1 MSAKA
6 ATASVASITS
16 PAIAFTRD
24 TGKIVPFVAN
34 NKSTQELDR
43 GMVLRELY
51 LRLTGQITATA
62 ANNIAANMFPGDEW
76 ALVNDITL
84 RTNGRDVMKRISGRA
99 LRWLQYYLYGT
110 YPLKALNQLGNGVTA
125 NPSFDSTLI
134 IPLWMPKSVS
144 PMNFALDT
152 RTLSRLDLEITWN
165 NYQQVNSTATSFITN
180 PQIQVYVNEVTN
192 VQGKF
197 SKWNLFPITSVI
209 AAATQKYQVKIP
221 VGYMYR
227 SFMIHDESAI
237 ISSMYIRSGP
247 TEWANIPVQLI
258 QTILENDRRA
268 SSSIMVTGANNN
280 WLCGATGDDLE
291 HFMYFDQVSDGHNSE
306 SFDTFGLSEFYLE
319 FDTTGA
325 GTVVVYPNQLVVAR
339 G

>member
-6 ATASVASITS
+6 ALPSVS

-51 LRLTGQITATA
+51 LRLTGQLTLPA
-62 ANNIAANMFPGDEW
+62 ADNVVADMFPGDEW
-76 ALVNDITL
+76 AVVNDITL

-110 YPLKALNQLGNGVTA
+110 FPIKSISQLGNNADA
-125 NPSFDSTLI
+125 NPQFDSTLI
-134 IPLWMPKSVS
+134 LPLWMPKSVS

-152 RTLSRLDLEITWN
+152 RTLSRLDLEISWN
-165 NYQQVNSTATSFITN
+165 NYVNINSAATAFTTN
-180 PQIQVYVNEVTN
+180 PQIQVYNNEVTN
-192 VQGKF
+192 IQGNF
-197 SKWNLFPITSVI
+197 SRWNLFPINAVI
-209 AAATQKYQVKIP
+209 AAATQKYQIKLP

-227 SFMIHDESAI
+227 SFLIHDESAI
-237 ISSMYIRSGP
+237 ISSMYIRSGA

-258 QTILENDRRA
+258 NTVLGNDRRA
-268 SSSIMVTGANNN
+268 SSSIMVTLANNS
-280 WLCGATGDDLE
+280 WLCGAAGDDLE
-291 HFMYFDQVSDGHNSE
+291 HFIYFDQVSDGHNSE
-306 SFDTFGLSEFYLE
+306 SFDTMGLSEFYLE
-319 FDTTGA
+319 FDTTGP